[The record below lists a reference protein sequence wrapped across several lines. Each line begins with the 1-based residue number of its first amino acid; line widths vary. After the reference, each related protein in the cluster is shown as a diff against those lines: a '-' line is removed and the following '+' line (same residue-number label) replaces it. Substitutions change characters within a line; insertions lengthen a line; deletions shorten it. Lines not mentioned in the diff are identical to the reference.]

1 MSNNVMSNNVTPN
14 NPVSDKN
21 ASGRIE
27 RVAADAHIVALG
39 DLFKPRAQVA
49 PVEQAP
55 PPPDPRLLLEQER
68 VRVLEAARKDG
79 HAAGMRDA
87 EKEIEARAAAA
98 EREWQSKFE
107 KETARLAET
116 TRRLEALIAALPDAV
131 SEVERQ
137 VETLTVEATFAAT
150 LRVVA
155 EAARDEAMVLD
166 FCREAL
172 AEYPLRPVRLR
183 VHPDLASTVA
193 ATIASDDIRVEGD
206 PRLAPGQ
213 CRIESEKGLYDIS
226 LAHRLETL
234 KTQLLAS
241 LDGSAADAAAASRAA
256 RAVRAAGEPRA

>member
-1 MSNNVMSNNVTPN
+1 MTG
-14 NPVSDKN
+14 N
-21 ASGRIE
+21 ATSGKATSGSIE
-27 RVAADAHIVALG
+27 RVAADARIVGLG
-39 DLFKPRAQVA
+39 DLFKPREQAA

-55 PPPDPRLLLEQER
+55 PPPDPRVLLEQER
-68 VRVLEAARKDG
+68 VRVLEAVRKDG
-79 HAAGMRDA
+79 HAAGLRDA
-87 EKEIEARAAAA
+87 EKEIETRATAA
-98 EREWQSKFE
+98 EREWQTKFE

-131 SEVERQ
+131 TEIERR

-155 EAARDEAMVLD
+155 EAARDEAMVLA

-183 VHPDLASTVA
+183 VHSDLVATVA
-193 ATIASDDIRVEGD
+193 AAIASDDIRVEGD

-226 LAHRLETL
+226 LAHRLEAL
-234 KTQLLAS
+234 KAQLLAS
-241 LDGSAADAAAASRAA
+241 LDGDADDAAGTSRDDR
-256 RAVRAAGEPRA
+256 RARAAGESRA